1 MEGKVRRYIVS
12 IYIYFFFLGAYVTL
26 EIGIKSDDGII
37 NLYQLG
43 FSRRNLLMWI
53 WGLASLNVQDR
64 LVRNSYKS

>member
-12 IYIYFFFLGAYVTL
+12 IYIFFLGAYVTL
-26 EIGIKSDDGII
+26 EIGIKSDDGNI